1 MKLSTR
7 QAAKM
12 IMYRLQEN
20 AADLKRPAHNIT
32 RAMHDSGLNIPLTL
46 ADRNRMWAWF
56 LSAEPDSKV
65 LSRFT
70 FVLDGYAG
78 A

>member
-12 IMYRLQEN
+12 IMHRLQEN
-20 AADLKRPAHNIT
+20 AADLKRPALNIT
-32 RAMHDSGLNIPLTL
+32 HALQDCGLNIPLTL
-46 ADRNRMWAWF
+46 ADRNRMWSWF
-56 LSAEPDSKV
+56 LSPESDARV

-70 FVLDGYAG
+70 FVLDGYVK
-78 A
+78 